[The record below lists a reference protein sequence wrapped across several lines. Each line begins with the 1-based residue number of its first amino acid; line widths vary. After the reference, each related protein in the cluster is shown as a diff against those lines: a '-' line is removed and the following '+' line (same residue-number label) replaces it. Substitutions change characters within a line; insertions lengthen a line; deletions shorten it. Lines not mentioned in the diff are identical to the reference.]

1 MKEEEKSKA
10 SEEAKVSKGAKVS
23 EKAKASE
30 KIRTSEKAD
39 ESEKNKTKEKKR
51 AKVSIYFILR
61 LLVIISLIAQVF
73 LREWGNV
80 FLCIVTLVAFTLPNL
95 IAKKYKIE
103 LPNVLESIVYLFIF
117 ASAILGEINNF
128 YEKIPFWDTILH
140 TLNGFICAGIG
151 FSLVDVLN
159 QNSKHINLSPLYVAI
174 VAFCFSMT
182 IGVIWEFYEF
192 SCDQVARTD
201 MQKDRIVTSISSI
214 ALNEKKENKPVK
226 INNIDSTIIKT
237 KDGNEYVINNGYLD
251 LGLDDTMKDLFVN
264 LIGAV
269 VFSCIGYAYI
279 KNRGKGGFASNFI
292 PKVKR
297 N

>member
-1 MKEEEKSKA
+1 MKEKE
-10 SEEAKVSKGAKVS
+10 
-23 EKAKASE
+23 
-30 KIRTSEKAD
+30 
-39 ESEKNKTKEKKR
+39 KTKTREKR
-51 AKVSIYFILR
+51 SVKVTIYFILR
-61 LLVIISLIAQVF
+61 ILVIISLVAQVF

-80 FLCIVTLVAFTLPNL
+80 FLCIVTLIAFTLPNL
-95 IAKKYKIE
+95 IANRYKIE

-151 FSLVDVLN
+151 FSLVNLLN
-159 QNSKHINLSPLYVAI
+159 QNSRHINLSPLYVSI

-182 IGVIWEFYEF
+182 VGVVWEFYEF
-192 SCDQVARTD
+192 TCDQVARTD

-226 INNIDSTIIKT
+226 INNIESTTIKT

-269 VFSCIGYAYI
+269 VFSCIGYVYI
-279 KNRGKGGFASNFI
+279 KNRGKEGFASNFI